1 MKTMAE
7 ENKEGYMEYIDN
19 ANDEAQELFDKA
31 NFQDH
36 FYLCLYGELVKVFG
50 LAVVTPY
57 LTMGNSL
64 GDVIAHTEGTAGWY
78 CALKESCK
86 LCGLEDVLTKYNEMK
101 WYSSD
106 LFDDLVG
113 NKMVE
118 VVLKGERVSPY
129 YTYVIDKN
137 GGVLK

>member
-1 MKTMAE
+1 MPE
-7 ENKEGYMEYIDN
+7 ENREGHMEYVDN

-50 LAVVTPY
+50 LTVVAPY
-57 LTMGNSL
+57 LTTGNSL
-64 GDVIAHTEGTAGWY
+64 GDVVAHTEGTAGWY

-86 LCGLEDVLTKYNEMK
+86 LCGLEEVLTKYNEMK
-101 WYSSD
+101 WYASD

-118 VVLKGERVSPY
+118 VVLKGEKVSPY
-129 YTYVIDKN
+129 YTDVIDKN